1 MRVAVFVPRA
11 SMISVAV
18 SVRMGGGSHLGRCG
32 ERGKEGKLWQLSFL
46 PLTLL
51 LRTLSI
57 VCRAQRLSV
66 SKWALLSSLDSGPYF
81 LAPSISSR
89 SRALQGHIGAL
100 VERRL
105 RHEAGQASPGRSA
118 ASWWSETFFRPS
130 FFLFALDLL
139 LTSHFPIQ
147 ELPTSFGSISP
158 STPYVRRT
166 SSFLLLHPLRSRTP
180 FQTGLI
186 LQENADPVSK
196 QLSLCSTTTMCCIQ
210 ST

>member
-66 SKWALLSSLDSGPYF
+66 SNWALLSSLVLGPYF
-81 LAPSISSR
+81 VAPVVSKDSRLSQDHSGVSIER
-89 SRALQGHIGAL
+89 SL
-100 VERRL
+100 V
-105 RHEAGQASPGRSA
+105 HEAEPASPGRSA
-118 ASWWSETFFRPS
+118 ASWSFETSIRPS

-166 SSFLLLHPLRSRTP
+166 SSFLLLHPLRSRAP
-180 FQTGLI
+180 FHTGLI